1 MQNVPS
7 APIDALRDVSGVLGS
22 FVVDRG
28 GRLLM
33 KDLPAVFDDSLF
45 EEVGP
50 RVVRLG
56 EALAEGGQLPETVSL
71 RFAEHRLHVKFL
83 QAGVLATLCNSS
95 VNPAALKMAIT
106 LTARRVE
113 QDLATVRPGA
123 PALATPLA
131 GVSLPADTM
140 RSLPPH
146 SLPQSLMSAST
157 PRSAFP
163 ASLAPVSSAP
173 STEAPKGHAS
183 AVYRGRRFS

>member
-7 APIDALRDVSGVLGS
+7 APIDALRDVNGVLGS
-22 FVVDRG
+22 FVLDRG
-28 GRLLM
+28 GHLVM

-56 EALAEGGQLPETVSL
+56 EALADGGELPETVSL

-83 QAGVLATLCNSS
+83 HAGVLATLCNLS

-113 QDLATVRPGA
+113 QNLATVRPGA
-123 PALATPLA
+123 PAHTTPLSA
-131 GVSLPADTM
+131 FTLTPDTIRSSVPHSM
-140 RSLPPH
+140 PQSLPPA
-146 SLPQSLMSAST
+146 PT

-163 ASLAPVSSAP
+163 ASVAPVSSAP
-173 STEAPKGHAS
+173 APAEPNGRGP
-183 AVYRGRRFS
+183 VLYRGRRIS

>member
-7 APIDALRDVSGVLGS
+7 APIDALRDVNGVLGS
-22 FVVDRG
+22 FVVDRA
-28 GRLLM
+28 GRLVM

-56 EALAEGGQLPETVSL
+56 EALAEEGELPETVAL

-83 QAGVLATLCNSS
+83 RAGVLAALCNLS
-95 VNPAALKMAIT
+95 VNSAALKMAIT

-113 QDLATVRPGA
+113 QNLATVRPGG
-123 PALATPLA
+123 PATATPLA
-131 GVSLPADTM
+131 GFSLSPDTI
-140 RSLPPH
+140 RS
-146 SLPQSLMSAST
+146 SVAQAMPQSLTPAST

-163 ASLAPVSSAP
+163 ALRAPVSGPPSVEPSSGRAP
-173 STEAPKGHAS
+173 
-183 AVYRGRRFS
+183 VLYRGRRIS

>member
-28 GRLLM
+28 GKLVM

-56 EALAEGGQLPETVSL
+56 ETLAEGGEFPETVSL

-83 QAGVLATLCNSS
+83 HAGVLATLCQLS

-113 QDLATVRPGA
+113 QNLATVRPGA
-123 PALATPLA
+123 HATTTPLA
-131 GVSLPADTM
+131 GFALPPDTVRSSM
-140 RSLPPH
+140 PRSLAPE
-146 SLPQSLMSAST
+146 ST

-163 ASLAPVSSAP
+163 ASLPPSSGLAGFEEAKERAPVL
-173 STEAPKGHAS
+173 
-183 AVYRGRRFS
+183 YRGRRIS

>member
-7 APIDALRDVSGVLGS
+7 TPIDALRDVNGVFGS
-22 FVVDRG
+22 FVVDQS
-28 GRLLM
+28 GRLVM

-56 EALAEGGQLPETVSL
+56 ETLSEGGELPETVSL

-83 QAGVLATLCNSS
+83 RAGALATLCNLS

-113 QDLATVRPGA
+113 QNLATVRPGA
-123 PALATPLA
+123 SAVTTPLA
-131 GVSLPADTM
+131 GFSFPPDTFRGASPPSLDSGSAYSM
-140 RSLPPH
+140 RGSSPE
-146 SLPQSLMSAST
+146 SFSA
-157 PRSAFP
+157 P
-163 ASLAPVSSAP
+163 ASSKAGPDESNGRAPVM
-173 STEAPKGHAS
+173 
-183 AVYRGRRFS
+183 YRGRRIG